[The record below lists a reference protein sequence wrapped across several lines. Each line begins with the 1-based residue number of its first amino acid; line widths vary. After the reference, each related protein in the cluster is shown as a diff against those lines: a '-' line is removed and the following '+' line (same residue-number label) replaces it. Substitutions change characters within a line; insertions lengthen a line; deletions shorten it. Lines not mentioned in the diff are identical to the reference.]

1 MAEPR
6 KNAGPARAA
15 AAKKASAK
23 KATTRKAVAKKAA
36 PAAKSTAAVTAPAAV
51 AAAPVAEP
59 PARRSAPLAASGS
72 TWSLAYRVTAVVL
85 VLAAFLLLLKLNDQE
100 RGGPAHGE
108 FSFGDGIPAT
118 LYLPV
123 DAEDDGDLP
132 EPLPKGERPPVIVM
146 AHGYS
151 ADRASMSGMARSLA
165 KAGYAVVNID
175 LRGHGSNTHAFRG
188 DLRDDFAAAV
198 DWATTTP
205 WVDGSRLAVLGHS
218 MGAGAALDFATVDNR
233 AKAVV
238 PVSGGWVANDA
249 VTPAHTL
256 FLVGSGDPDRIAE
269 RQDTLARELRDAGG
283 QVTQREISADHITIL
298 RDGATV
304 GAITEF
310 LDPLLDIHRDGPTPG
325 LEDPRMNTAVLYLL
339 VVLALIAVL
348 GLAVGQAVP
357 APASASGGSDDRP
370 VWSGF
375 AMSAV
380 AMVLAMPL
388 LAVGWFDI
396 LPLGAGQPI
405 VMHLLLASGLL
416 WGGRAL
422 AKRGQISGRLGT
434 WLGGDE
440 WLSLRTGG
448 WAGLAASAVVVS
460 LLIPMGPVFHRL
472 VPTPERAVYWVVM
485 SLAALPFYAAFEALL
500 RRGRTMR
507 ANIAGALGKVL
518 LLVVLFVGLGVGA
531 LPGVIGLIL
540 PLLVLQ
546 FVLMELFAAT
556 AYARGRNTTM
566 IAVVDA
572 VLIGFV
578 TVALT
583 PIG

>member
-1 MAEPR
+1 
-6 KNAGPARAA
+6 
-15 AAKKASAK
+15 
-23 KATTRKAVAKKAA
+23 
-36 PAAKSTAAVTAPAAV
+36 V
-51 AAAPVAEP
+51 AAAPTPAAE
-59 PARRSAPLAASGS
+59 AASRRSTPLAASGS
-72 TWSLAYRVTAVVL
+72 TWSLAYRVTAIVL
-85 VLAAFLLLLKLNDQE
+85 VLAAFLLLLKLNDQQE
-100 RGGPAHGE
+100 GGPAHGE
-108 FSFGDGIPAT
+108 FSLGDGIPAT

-165 KAGYAVVNID
+165 RAGYAVVNID

-238 PVSGGWVANDA
+238 PVSGGWIVNDA

-269 RQDTLARELRDAGG
+269 RQDTLARELRKAGG
-283 QVTQREISADHITIL
+283 QVTEREISADHITIL
-298 RDGATV
+298 RDGATI

-310 LDPLLDIHRDGPTPG
+310 LDPLLGLHRDGPTPG
-325 LEDPRMNTAVLYLL
+325 LDDPRMNTAVLYLL
-339 VVLALIAVL
+339 VALALIAVL

-357 APASASGGSDDRP
+357 APAGAAGGSDDRP

-375 AMSAV
+375 AMAAV
-380 AMVLAMPL
+380 AMLLAMPL
-388 LAVGWFDI
+388 LAVGWFDL
-396 LPLGAGQPI
+396 LPIGAGQPV

-422 AKRGQISGRLGT
+422 AQRGQLGGRLGT
-434 WLGGDE
+434 WLGGDQ

-448 WAGLAASAVVVS
+448 WAGLAASAVIVS
-460 LLIPMGPVFHRL
+460 LLIPLGPVFHRL

-485 SLAALPFYAAFEALL
+485 SLASLPFYAAFEALL
-500 RRGRTMR
+500 RRGRTLR

-518 LLVVLFVGLGVGA
+518 LLVVMFVGLSIGA
-531 LPGVIGLIL
+531 LPSVIGLIL

-546 FVLMELFAAT
+546 FVLLELFAAT

-583 PIG
+583 PVG

>member
-6 KNAGPARAA
+6 KNAGSARAA
-15 AAKKASAK
+15 TAKKAPAKTAPAK
-23 KATTRKAVAKKAA
+23 KAATKKAVAKQAAPVPATAAA
-36 PAAKSTAAVTAPAAV
+36 PAVEAPPKRST
-51 AAAPVAEP
+51 
-59 PARRSAPLAASGS
+59 PLAASGS

-85 VLAAFLLLLKLNDQE
+85 VLAAFLLLLKLNDQQE
-100 RGGPAHGE
+100 GGPAHGE
-108 FSFGDGIPAT
+108 FSIGDGIPAT

-165 KAGYAVVNID
+165 RAGYAVLNID

-218 MGAGAALDFATVDNR
+218 MGAGAALDFATIDNR

-269 RQDTLARELRDAGG
+269 RQDTLARELRKAGG

-298 RDGATV
+298 RDGATI

-310 LDPLLDIHRDGPTPG
+310 LDPLLGIHRDGPTPG
-325 LEDPRMNTAVLYLL
+325 LDDPRMKTAALYLL
-339 VVLALIAVL
+339 VALALVAVL

-357 APASASGGSDDRP
+357 APANAGGGDDDRP

-375 AMSAV
+375 AMAAV

-388 LAVGWFDI
+388 LAVGGFDL
-396 LPLGAGQPI
+396 LPIGAGQPI
-405 VMHLLLASGLL
+405 VMHLLLASALL

-422 AKRGQISGRLGT
+422 AQRGQLGGRLGA
-434 WLGGDE
+434 WLGGGQ

-448 WAGLAASAVVVS
+448 WAGLAASAVIVS
-460 LLIPMGPVFHRL
+460 LLIPMGPVFHRM

-485 SLAALPFYAAFEALL
+485 ALASLPFYAAYEALL
-500 RRGRTMR
+500 RRGRTLR

-518 LLVVLFVGLGVGA
+518 LLAVMFVGLGVGA
-531 LPGVIGLIL
+531 LPSVIGLIL

-546 FVLMELFAAT
+546 FVLLELFAAT

>member
-15 AAKKASAK
+15 AAKKA
-23 KATTRKAVAKKAA
+23 TGRRRRRRKAVAKKAPAKKA
-36 PAAKSTAAVTAPAAV
+36 PAKRATAKQ
-51 AAAPVAEP
+51 AAPVAATPVAEAP
-59 PARRSAPLAASGS
+59 ERRSTPLAASGS

-269 RQDTLARELRDAGG
+269 RQDTLARELRNAGG
-283 QVTQREISADHITIL
+283 QVTEREISRRPHHDPPRRRHHRCDHGVP
-298 RDGATV
+298 RPAPRHPPRRAHPGPRRPSD
-304 GAITEF
+304 E
-310 LDPLLDIHRDGPTPG
+310 HRG
-325 LEDPRMNTAVLYLL
+325 
-339 VVLALIAVL
+339 
-348 GLAVGQAVP
+348 AVP
-357 APASASGGSDDRP
+357 ARGAGAHRGARPRRRTGRAGAGQRRRRAATTGRCGRASPCRRWRCSSPCRSWPSGGSTSSR
-370 VWSGF
+370 
-375 AMSAV
+375 SAR
-380 AMVLAMPL
+380 
-388 LAVGWFDI
+388 D
-396 LPLGAGQPI
+396 
-405 VMHLLLASGLL
+405 S
-416 WGGRAL
+416 R
-422 AKRGQISGRLGT
+422 S
-434 WLGGDE
+434 
-440 WLSLRTGG
+440 
-448 WAGLAASAVVVS
+448 
-460 LLIPMGPVFHRL
+460 
-472 VPTPERAVYWVVM
+472 
-485 SLAALPFYAAFEALL
+485 
-500 RRGRTMR
+500 
-507 ANIAGALGKVL
+507 
-518 LLVVLFVGLGVGA
+518 
-531 LPGVIGLIL
+531 
-540 PLLVLQ
+540 
-546 FVLMELFAAT
+546 
-556 AYARGRNTTM
+556 
-566 IAVVDA
+566 
-572 VLIGFV
+572 
-578 TVALT
+578 
-583 PIG
+583 

>member
-6 KNAGPARAA
+6 KNAGSARAA
-15 AAKKASAK
+15 TAKKAPAK
-23 KATTRKAVAKKAA
+23 KATTKKAVAKQVA
-36 PAAKSTAAVTAPAAV
+36 PPSATAPAPTPAV
-51 AAAPVAEP
+51 EAPP
-59 PARRSAPLAASGS
+59 KRSTPLAASGS

-85 VLAAFLLLLKLNDQE
+85 VLAAFLLLLKLNDQQE
-100 RGGPAHGE
+100 GGPAHGE
-108 FSFGDGIPAT
+108 FSIGDGIPAT

-165 KAGYAVVNID
+165 RAGYAVVNID

-218 MGAGAALDFATVDNR
+218 MGAGAALDFATIDNR

-256 FLVGSGDPDRIAE
+256 FLVGSGDPDRIGE
-269 RQDTLARELRDAGG
+269 RQDTLARELRKAGG

-298 RDGATV
+298 RDGATI

-325 LEDPRMNTAVLYLL
+325 LDDPRMKTAALYLL
-339 VVLALIAVL
+339 VALALVAVL

-357 APASASGGSDDRP
+357 ANAAGGGDDRP
-370 VWSGF
+370 MWSGF
-375 AMSAV
+375 AMAAV

-388 LAVGWFDI
+388 LAVGGFDL
-396 LPLGAGQPI
+396 LPIGAGQPI
-405 VMHLLLASGLL
+405 VMHLLLASALL

-422 AKRGQISGRLGT
+422 AQRGQLSGRLGT
-434 WLGGDE
+434 WLGGGQ
-440 WLSLRTGG
+440 WLSLRTSG
-448 WAGLAASAVVVS
+448 WAGLAASAVIVS
-460 LLIPMGPVFHRL
+460 LLIPMGPVFHRM

-485 SLAALPFYAAFEALL
+485 ALASLPFYAAYEALL
-500 RRGRTMR
+500 RRGRTLR

-518 LLVVLFVGLGVGA
+518 LLAVMFVGLGVGA
-531 LPGVIGLIL
+531 LPSVIGLIL

-546 FVLMELFAAT
+546 FVLLELFAAT